1 MLLYKAIGRK
11 TAHQVLER
19 ISDFIP
25 SLLVYPLIPYI
36 FLKFLFSSVHRS
48 AWTYQFP
55 QFLSWYLREF
65 SSLPLSIEEW
75 WATLVYI
82 ELCVF
87 MCASTFRVLLKPSPS
102 ILRTTA
108 RAEFG
113 SEHSLLILSW
123 TLSLFPSHVI
133 SSSKPR
139 STKDHAFRQTSCL
152 ELKLVIIFGSK

>member
-1 MLLYKAIGRK
+1 MRGPLESSS
-11 TAHQVLER
+11 TAHRVLEH

-25 SLLVYPLIPYI
+25 SLVLYPLIPYI
-36 FLKFLFSSVHRS
+36 FLIFLFSSVHRS

-55 QFLSWYLREF
+55 QFLTWYLREL
-65 SSLPLSIEEW
+65 SSLSLSIEEW

-87 MCASTFRVLLKPSPS
+87 MCVSTFRALLKPSPS

-123 TLSLFPSHVI
+123 THSLSLPVSL

-139 STKDHAFRQTSCL
+139 STKDQAFRQTSCL
-152 ELKLVIIFGSK
+152 ELKLVINFGSK